1 MGGGGGYTHR
11 EPITNLK
18 WENASQ
24 SAVPLKKRPDALL
37 ALTGKFKKEF
47 LSLSSSESDCFLHI
61 AQHPGCTSIEIQTE
75 FNFDQ
80 PHVSRV
86 LAKLVEKNYIRRL
99 NNPQQSRQKIY
110 FLTANKGMRLLNS
123 WIDRTC
129 VDLIS
134 GPNLGLARVAHALE
148 ESSSISTLISL
159 KNLIENAI
167 KNHHSDSRNNI
178 ISDNS
183 IASTQNSNQ
192 KVQRFHRLLS
202 ESTKNL
208 ETNSKNALE

>member
-1 MGGGGGYTHR
+1 M
-11 EPITNLK
+11 
-18 WENASQ
+18 
-24 SAVPLKKRPDALL
+24 PLKKRPDALL

-86 LAKLVEKNYIRRL
+86 LAKLAEKNYIRRL

-148 ESSSISTLISL
+148 KSSSISTLISL

>member
-1 MGGGGGYTHR
+1 M
-11 EPITNLK
+11 L
-18 WENASQ
+18 
-24 SAVPLKKRPDALL
+24 LKKQPDALL

-99 NNPQQSRQKIY
+99 NNPKQTRQKIY

-123 WIDRTC
+123 WIDRAC
-129 VDLIS
+129 IDLIS
-134 GPNLGLARVAHALE
+134 GPNLGLARIAHALE
-148 ESSSISTLISL
+148 KSSSISTLISL
-159 KNLIENAI
+159 KNLVENAI
-167 KNHHSDSRNNI
+167 NNHQYNNENNI
-178 ISDNS
+178 ITNNS
-183 IASTQNSNQ
+183 NSKILNSNQ
-192 KVQRFHRLLS
+192 KVQHFHRLLS
-202 ESTKNL
+202 KSTLDL
-208 ETNSKNALE
+208 ETN

>member
-1 MGGGGGYTHR
+1 
-11 EPITNLK
+11 
-18 WENASQ
+18 
-24 SAVPLKKRPDALL
+24 VPLKKRPDALL
-37 ALTGKFKKEF
+37 ALTAKFKKEF

-86 LAKLVEKNYIRRL
+86 LAKLAEKNYIRRL

-178 ISDNS
+178 VSDNS